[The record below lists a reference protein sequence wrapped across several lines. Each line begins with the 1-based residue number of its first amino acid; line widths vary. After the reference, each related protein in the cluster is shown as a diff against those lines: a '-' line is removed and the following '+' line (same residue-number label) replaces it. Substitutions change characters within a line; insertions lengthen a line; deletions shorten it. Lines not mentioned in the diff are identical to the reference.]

1 MDKRRITQ
9 IWIYP
14 IKSLAGIR
22 LQKAKVL
29 RKGLEY
35 DRRWMLVDNEGRF
48 LTQREHPQM
57 ALFKTAIVGEFL
69 DVSRG
74 SQSIQLDLKG
84 SSSIRFSRVQIW
96 EDEVEASEVNPTYS
110 KWFSEQL
117 GIECK
122 LVFFPEGNKRNVD
135 PDYATMNEQVSLAD
149 AFPFLIIGQSS
160 LDGLNKVLDNP
171 VSMMRFR
178 PNFVFEDGLPHEEDT
193 WKNFRIGDVAFE
205 GVKPCGRCVL
215 ITVDPDTGTTGME
228 PLKTLSTYRRGN
240 GKVFFG
246 ENLLSRQDGEVN
258 EGDVIEVIDLKKARI

>member
-35 DRRWMLVDNEGRF
+35 DRRWMLVDKDGRF

-57 ALFKTAIVGEFL
+57 ALFKTALKDGYLEVIKNL
-69 DVSRG
+69 
-74 SQSIQLDLKG
+74 QSIQLDLNSKTAELC
-84 SSSIRFSRVQIW
+84 RVQIW
-96 EDEVEASEVNPTYS
+96 EDEVEACEVNPSYS
-110 KWFSEQL
+110 EWFTKHL

-135 PDYATMNEQVSLAD
+135 PDYAKMNEQVSLAD

-160 LDGLNKVLDNP
+160 LDGLNKVLDSP
-171 VSMMRFR
+171 VSIMRFR
-178 PNFVFEDGLPHEEDT
+178 PNFVFEEGLPHEEDT
-193 WKNFRIGDVAFE
+193 WKNFKIGSVPFE
-205 GVKPCGRCVL
+205 GMKPCGRCVL
-215 ITVDPDTGTTGME
+215 ITVDPTTGTTGME

-240 GKVFFG
+240 GKVYFG
-246 ENLLSRQDGEVN
+246 ENLLSRGDGEVK
-258 EGDVIEVIDLKKARI
+258 EGDIIEVIDFKNPRI